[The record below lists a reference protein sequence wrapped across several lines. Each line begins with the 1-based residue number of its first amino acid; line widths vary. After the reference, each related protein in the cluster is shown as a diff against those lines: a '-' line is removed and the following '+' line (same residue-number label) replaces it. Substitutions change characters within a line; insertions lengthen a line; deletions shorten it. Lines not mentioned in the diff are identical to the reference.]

1 MPPARRLFVV
11 VTLTTFVLTG
21 TQAGEP
27 KPAVAAARAT
37 KLRDIQRQAQF
48 AVDRLGDYRVRMHRR
63 ELINSHRNDDRL
75 MMTVR
80 RQPFSVHIKC
90 LGGENEGREMI
101 YVAGR
106 PDDTMNVL
114 TGKGDILCGLRMAVS
129 IRSERVTSQSRR
141 TIAEAGFAHVVQRF
155 TRAVDRYV
163 TGQPK
168 ASDFETVGLQTRAES
183 RAPMEIVVQHLP
195 PGDEALLPH
204 GGKRFWH
211 FNQDADLP
219 ERHLPTLVIT
229 FDDRGQEVEYYYHDR
244 LLPRINV
251 ENRDFDAD
259 QVWTK
264 R

>member
-1 MPPARRLFVV
+1 MPHFRVWF
-11 VTLTTFVLTG
+11 VTLFTFLLLAG
-21 TQAGEP
+21 THAGEP
-27 KPAVAAARAT
+27 KSSIEPAKAA
-37 KLRDIQRQAQF
+37 KLRDIQRQAQV
-48 AVDRLGDYRVRMHRR
+48 AADRLGDYRVRLHRR
-63 ELINSHRNDDRL
+63 EVIHSHRNDDRL
-75 MMTVR
+75 MLTVR

-114 TGKGDILCGLRMAVS
+114 TGKGDILCGLRMEMS
-129 IRSERVTSQSRR
+129 IKSERVTSQSRR
-141 TIAEAGFAHVVQRF
+141 TIAEAGFGHVVRRF
-155 TRAVDRYV
+155 SLAIDRFLA
-163 TGQPK
+163 GQPK
-168 ASDFETVGLQTRAES
+168 ASEFESIGLQTRTES
-183 RAPMEIVVQHLP
+183 RAPMDVLVQHLP

-229 FDDRGQEVEYYYHDR
+229 FDDRGQEVEYYFHDR
-244 LLPRINV
+244 LLPRVNL